1 MKRKILLSLF
11 IIVCLLTVGCGKK
24 ENKNVLKLKDGWEID
39 LSAKEVEMPSEAKDA
54 FNRANDKNYEVIALL
69 GTQVVA
75 GTNYMFLVKDDTSY
89 KIIVV
94 YNNLEDKATII
105 HTNNFDF
112 TKYVNERIDYNS
124 SDNVGGWEVYE
135 QPINYLPNEKVQQI
149 FDDATATIEIVCR
162 PIALLGHQ
170 ENSGTNY
177 AILTYCGYENVVDK
191 QIKLLTVYED
201 LHGTRQIVSSAYVD
215 LSEYNK

>member
-39 LSAKEVEMPSEAKDA
+39 LSAKEVEMPSEAKDI

-135 QPINYLPNEKVQQI
+135 QPVNYLQNEKVQQI
-149 FDDATATIEIVCR
+149 FDDATATMDIVCS
-162 PIALLGHQ
+162 PIALLGQQ
-170 ENSGTNY
+170 EKSGTNY
-177 AILTYCGYENVVDK
+177 AILTYCGDDSSVAH
-191 QIKLLTVYED
+191 QIDLFTVYED
-201 LHGTRQIVSSAYVD
+201 LHGTRQIVSSAYVN